1 MSLAEM
7 RSRRNRVGPYSPMTA
22 VLTKRG
28 NLDRK
33 TVMEREDNVESYRGK
48 TAVHKLRREAFTG
61 NVAQPAHSCI
71 SDLWPPD
78 QDRMSVRHPKAG
90 SARGWAPGGQG

>member
-1 MSLAEM
+1 
-7 RSRRNRVGPYSPMTA
+7 MTA

-71 SDLWPPD
+71 SDL
-78 QDRMSVRHPKAG
+78 
-90 SARGWAPGGQG
+90 